1 MWQLETCLSITFKL
15 HCSILTHFD
24 QGKSASFNHEPQHTC
39 SGSWFNQGGLLGLI
53 QIHGILIGTLN
64 SRIIWI
70 FKQHLTT
77 TELSTQWKEIAKLL
91 PLKRIFQKIPILHST
106 ENGTRSRWKPPTK
119 NVKIL
124 CQSRLLLG
132 FVVEKLDFFIHS
144 QK

>member
-1 MWQLETCLSITFKL
+1 MQNLFIKV
-15 HCSILTHFD
+15 
-24 QGKSASFNHEPQHTC
+24 
-39 SGSWFNQGGLLGLI
+39 GLI
-53 QIHGILIGTLN
+53 QIHGILNLIETLN

-70 FKQHLTT
+70 FKHHLTT

-144 QK
+144 EVAKLANSIFLFPMEWWVEYWWILFTLFFKVQK